1 MSRSRARLAAD
12 WFAKL
17 RQNAVTNAV
26 EHTDVTDVSS
36 VSDSAVKPNDSPT
49 FNVVTATAFA
59 GDGSALTGVLSKKI
73 DIGGSAD
80 LNTYT
85 TDGYYHQN
93 SNSSATSGTNYP
105 ANLAGMLTVMAD
117 GNMVYQKY
125 QTYNGSGTYQRT
137 KYSSTWYSWDKVL
150 DSGNLTTTGTI
161 TSTALTLGT
170 WTITDTGGVL
180 TFSSGSGAKFSITAA
195 GAITAADNVTAYGT
209 P

>member
-36 VSDSAVKPNDSPT
+36 VSDSAVKLNDSPT
-49 FNVVTATAFA
+49 FV
-59 GDGSALTGVLSKKI
+59 DGTLTG
-73 DIGGSAD
+73 
-80 LNTYT
+80 
-85 TDGYYHQN
+85 
-93 SNSSATSGTNYP
+93 
-105 ANLAGMLTVMAD
+105 
-117 GNMVYQKY
+117 
-125 QTYNGSGTYQRT
+125 
-137 KYSSTWYSWDKVL
+137 
-150 DSGNLTTTGTI
+150 
-161 TSTALTLGT
+161 ALTLGT

-195 GAITAADNVTAYGT
+195 GDITAADNVTAYGT